1 MNTSIADIMS
11 QIRRELVFK
20 DNFKVLAD
28 KMFRHIMDYEGG
40 KNKNLIFVGIHAR
53 RGDRITVWK
62 QRQVIFDWSL
72 VKNCGCI

>member
-1 MNTSIADIMS
+1 
-11 QIRRELVFK
+11 
-20 DNFKVLAD
+20 
-28 KMFRHIMDYEGG
+28 MDYEGG